1 VFRIILGSWLA
12 ALLLMIAI
20 SGTSFTQSP
29 KAELSFKSS
38 YQQIQIK
45 QDYARGLKLNGDY
58 FEGYISDIKSI
69 LISPSHWQR
78 SDWIKASLIT
88 GITAGL
94 YTQDQKIQDW
104 VQENRSSVSDRV
116 SEFAKPFGDGR
127 YTLPGLGA
135 LYLYGHLFEDEK
147 AQRTA
152 LLSLKSFV
160 ISGLF
165 VQALKFTG
173 HRHRPSSGDPYNT
186 WDGPGFSTSNLSFPS
201 GHSSS
206 AFAIATV
213 IASEYGDKAFVSP
226 LAYGI
231 ATLTALS
238 RVNDNSHWASDV
250 FFGAVIGYF
259 TAKAIIALNNNK
271 INNGVR
277 S

>member
-1 VFRIILGSWLA
+1 VPRIILRSWLV
-12 ALLLMIAI
+12 ALLLMAAI
-20 SGTSFTQSP
+20 TGASFAQSL
-29 KAELSFKSS
+29 KTELSFNSL
-38 YQQIQIK
+38 YQQTQTEYNYSK
-45 QDYARGLKLNGDY
+45 ELKLNGDY
-58 FEGYISDIKSI
+58 FEGYVSDIKNI
-69 LISPSHWQR
+69 LTSPSHWQR
-78 SDWIKASLIT
+78 SDWIKASFIT

-94 YTQDQKIQDW
+94 YTQDQKIQNW
-104 VQENRSSVSDRV
+104 AQENRSSISDRI

-135 LYLYGHLFEDEK
+135 LYLYGHFFKNEK

-152 LLSLKSFV
+152 LLSLESFV

-186 WDGPGFSTSNLSFPS
+186 WDGPSFSTSNLSFPS

-213 IASEYGDKAFVSP
+213 IASEYRDKTFIPP

-238 RVNDNSHWASDV
+238 RVNDNAHWASDV
-250 FFGAVIGYF
+250 FFGAIIGYF
-259 TAKAIIALNNNK
+259 TAKAIIAQNNK
-271 INNGVR
+271 
-277 S
+277 

>member
-1 VFRIILGSWLA
+1 MFRIILNSWLA

-20 SGTSFTQSP
+20 SGTSSTQSL
-29 KAELSFKSS
+29 KAELSFKPS

-69 LISPSHWQR
+69 LISPSGGER
-78 SDWIKASLIT
+78 SDWIKASLII

-104 VQENRSSVSDRV
+104 VQENRSSVSDKI
-116 SEFAKPFGDGR
+116 SKFAKPFGDGR

-147 AQRTA
+147 AQGTA

-165 VQALKFTG
+165 VQALKLTG

-206 AFAIATV
+206 AFVIATV
-213 IASEYGDKAFVSP
+213 IASEYRDKAFVPP

-238 RVNDNSHWASDV
+238 RVNDNAHWASDV
-250 FFGAVIGYF
+250 FFGAIIGYF
-259 TAKAIIALNNNK
+259 TAKAIMAL
-271 INNGVR
+271 NNGVR

>member
-1 VFRIILGSWLA
+1 MFRIILRSWLV
-12 ALLLMIAI
+12 ALLLMVTIA
-20 SGTSFTQSP
+20 GTSFAKSLKP
-29 KAELSFKSS
+29 ELSFNSP
-38 YQQIQIK
+38 YQQTRTEYNYSK
-45 QDYARGLKLNGDY
+45 ELKLDGDY
-58 FEGYISDIKSI
+58 FEGYVSDIKGI
-69 LISPSHWQR
+69 LTSPSHWQR

-104 VQENRSSVSDRV
+104 VQENRSSVSDKI
-116 SEFAKPFGDGR
+116 SKFAKPFGDGR

-135 LYLYGHLFEDEK
+135 LYLYGHLFKDEK
-147 AQRTA
+147 AQGTA

-160 ISGLF
+160 ISGLL
-165 VQALKFTG
+165 VQALKLTG

-186 WDGPGFSTSNLSFPS
+186 WDGPSFSTSNLSFPS

-213 IASEYGDKAFVSP
+213 IASEYRDKAFVPP

-238 RVNDNSHWASDV
+238 RVNDNAHWASDV
-250 FFGAVIGYF
+250 FLGAVIGYF
-259 TAKAIIALNNNK
+259 TAKAIMAL
-271 INNGVR
+271 NNGVR

>member
-1 VFRIILGSWLA
+1 VPRIILKSWLA
-12 ALLLMIAI
+12 ALLLMVAI
-20 SGTSFTQSP
+20 TDASFTQSP
-29 KAELSFKSS
+29 KVELSFNSPYLQTRTEYNHSKE
-38 YQQIQIK
+38 
-45 QDYARGLKLNGDY
+45 LKLNNDY
-58 FEGYISDIKSI
+58 FEGFISAIKSI
-69 LISPSHWQR
+69 LTSPSHWQR
-78 SDWIKASLIT
+78 SDCINASLIV

-104 VQENRSSVSDRV
+104 AQENRSSVSDKI

-135 LYLYGHLFEDEK
+135 FYLYGHLFEDEK

-152 LLSLKSFV
+152 LLSLKSYV
-160 ISGLF
+160 VSGLF
-165 VQALKFTG
+165 VQALEFTG

-186 WDGPGFSTSNLSFPS
+186 WDGPSFSTSNLSFPS

-213 IASEYGDKAFVSP
+213 IASEYRDKAFVPP
-226 LAYGI
+226 LVYGI

-238 RVNDNSHWASDV
+238 RVNDNAHWASDV
-250 FFGAVIGYF
+250 FFGAIIGYF
-259 TAKAIIALNNNK
+259 AAKAIMAL
-271 INNGVR
+271 NNGVR

>member
-1 VFRIILGSWLA
+1 MPRIILRSWLA

-20 SGTSFTQSP
+20 SGISSTQSL
-29 KAELSFKSS
+29 KDELSFKPS

-45 QDYARGLKLNGDY
+45 QDYARGLKLNRDY

-78 SDWIKASLIT
+78 SDWIKTSLIVR
-88 GITAGL
+88 ITAGL
-94 YTQDQKIQDW
+94 YTQDQKIQNW

-147 AQRTA
+147 AQRSA

-173 HRHRPSSGDPYNT
+173 HRHRPSSADPYNT
-186 WDGPGFSTSNLSFPS
+186 WDGPSFSISNLSFPS

-213 IASEYGDKAFVSP
+213 IASEYGDKAFVPP
-226 LAYGI
+226 LVYGI

-238 RVNDNSHWASDV
+238 RVNDNVHWASDV

>member
-1 VFRIILGSWLA
+1 MFRIILNSWLA

-20 SGTSFTQSP
+20 SSTSSTQSP
-29 KAELSFKSS
+29 KAELSFKPS

-45 QDYARGLKLNGDY
+45 QDYARGLKLNRDY
-58 FEGYISDIKSI
+58 FKGYISDIKSI
-69 LISPSHWQR
+69 LIPPSDWQR
-78 SDWIKASLIT
+78 SDWIKASLIA

-104 VQENRSSVSDRV
+104 VQENRSSASDGV

-135 LYLYGHLFEDEK
+135 FYLYGHLLEDEK
-147 AQRTA
+147 AQRSA

-173 HRHRPSSGDPYNT
+173 HRHRPSSGDPYNI
-186 WDGPGFSTSNLSFPS
+186 WDGPSFSTSNLSFPS

-213 IASEYGDKAFVSP
+213 IASEYGDKAFVPP
-226 LAYGI
+226 LVYGI

-250 FFGAVIGYF
+250 FFGAIIGYF
-259 TAKAIIALNNNK
+259 TARAIMTL
-271 INNGVR
+271 NNGVR

>member
-1 VFRIILGSWLA
+1 MLKAILGSWLV
-12 ALLLMIAI
+12 ALLLIAAI
-20 SGTSFTQSP
+20 AGASFTQSL
-29 KAELSFKSS
+29 KTELSFNPS
-38 YQQIQIK
+38 YQQLQIT
-45 QDYARGLKLNGDY
+45 QDYARGLKLYRDY
-58 FEGYISDIKSI
+58 FEGYISDIKNI
-69 LISPSHWQR
+69 LTLPSHWQR
-78 SDWIKASLIT
+78 SDWIKASLIA
-88 GITAGL
+88 GITTGL

-104 VQENRSSVSDRV
+104 VQENRSTTSDKI
-116 SEFAKPFGDGR
+116 SKFAKPFGDGR

-135 LYLYGHLFEDEK
+135 LYLYGHFFEDEK

-152 LLSLKSFV
+152 LLSLESFV

-186 WDGPGFSTSNLSFPS
+186 WDGPSFSTSNLSFPS

-213 IASEYGDKAFVSP
+213 IASEYRDKTFIPP

-238 RVNDNSHWASDV
+238 RVNDNAHWASDV
-250 FFGAVIGYF
+250 FFGAIVGYF
-259 TAKAIIALNNNK
+259 TAKAIIALNN
-271 INNGVR
+271 GVR

>member
-1 VFRIILGSWLA
+1 MFRIILNSWLA

-20 SGTSFTQSP
+20 SGTSSTQSL
-29 KAELSFKSS
+29 KAELSLKPS

-45 QDYARGLKLNGDY
+45 QDQARRLKLNRDY

-78 SDWIKASLIT
+78 SDWIKASLIV

-104 VQENRSSVSDRV
+104 AQENRSIASDKI

-135 LYLYGHLFEDEK
+135 LYLYSHFLEDKK

-152 LLSLKSFV
+152 LLSLESFV
-160 ISGLF
+160 VSGIF
-165 VQALKFTG
+165 VQVIKFSG
-173 HRHRPSSGDPYNT
+173 HRHRPSSGAPYNR
-186 WDGPGFSTSNLSFPS
+186 WDGPNFSPSNLSFPS
-201 GHSSS
+201 GHASS

-213 IASEYGDKAFVSP
+213 IASEYRDKAFIRP

-231 ATLTALS
+231 ATLTTLS
-238 RVNDNSHWASDV
+238 RVNDNAHWASDV
-250 FFGAVIGYF
+250 FFGAIVGYF
-259 TAKAIIALNNNK
+259 TAKAIIALNN
-271 INNGVR
+271 GVR
-277 S
+277 F

>member
-1 VFRIILGSWLA
+1 LRSWLA

-20 SGTSFTQSP
+20 SGTSSTQSP
-29 KAELSFKSS
+29 KVELSFKPS

-45 QDYARGLKLNGDY
+45 KDYARGLKLNGDY
-58 FEGYISDIKSI
+58 FGGYISDIKSI

-78 SDWIKASLIT
+78 SDWIKASLIA

-104 VQENRSSVSDRV
+104 AQENRSSVSDRV

-127 YTLPGLGA
+127 YILSGLGA
-135 LYLYGHLFEDEK
+135 LYLYAHLFEDEK

-160 ISGLF
+160 ISGLL

-173 HRHRPSSGDPYNT
+173 HRHRPTSGDPYNT
-186 WDGPGFSTSNLSFPS
+186 WDGPSFSTSNLSFPS

-213 IASEYGDKAFVSP
+213 IASEYRDKAFVLP

-231 ATLTALS
+231 ATLTVLS
-238 RVNDNSHWASDV
+238 RVNDNAHWASDV
-250 FFGAVIGYF
+250 FFGAIVGYF
-259 TAKAIIALNNNK
+259 TAKAIIASK
-271 INNGVR
+271 
-277 S
+277 

>member
-1 VFRIILGSWLA
+1 MFRIILNSWLA
-12 ALLLMIAI
+12 ALLLMVSIA
-20 SGTSFTQSP
+20 GTSFAKSLKP
-29 KAELSFKSS
+29 ELSFNSP
-38 YQQIQIK
+38 YQQTRTEYNYSK
-45 QDYARGLKLNGDY
+45 ELKLNGDY

-69 LISPSHWQR
+69 LISPSRWQR
-78 SDWIKASLIT
+78 SDWIKASLII

-104 VQENRSSVSDRV
+104 VQENRSSVSDRI

-135 LYLYGHLFEDEK
+135 LYLYGHLLEDEK

-186 WDGPGFSTSNLSFPS
+186 WDGPGFSASNLSFPS

-213 IASEYGDKAFVSP
+213 IASEYRDKAFVAP
-226 LAYGI
+226 LVYSI
-231 ATLTALS
+231 ATLTTLS
-238 RVNDNSHWASDV
+238 RVNDNAHWASDV
-250 FFGAVIGYF
+250 FFGAIIGYF
-259 TAKAIIALNNNK
+259 TAKAIMAL
-271 INNGVR
+271 NNGVR

>member
-1 VFRIILGSWLA
+1 MFRIILNSWLA

-20 SGTSFTQSP
+20 SGTSSTQSL
-29 KAELSFKSS
+29 KDELSFKPS

-45 QDYARGLKLNGDY
+45 QDYARGLKLNFDY

-69 LISPSHWQR
+69 LIPPSHWQR
-78 SDWIKASLIT
+78 SDWIKASLIA

-186 WDGPGFSTSNLSFPS
+186 WDGPGFSTS
-201 GHSSS
+201 

-213 IASEYGDKAFVSP
+213 IASEYGDKAFVPP
-226 LAYGI
+226 LVYGI

-250 FFGAVIGYF
+250 FFGAIIGYF
-259 TAKAIIALNNNK
+259 TAKAIMAL
-271 INNGVR
+271 NNGVR